1 MYVNKG
7 MLPPLKVPLALA
19 IRQSERIVFAVVFV
33 FLVFAQK
40 ERETENFVDEKYP
53 ARIQRF
59 GNVTIMGLSENGVS
73 GKTRPCVPCGAKRNR
88 SSKYSTAK
96 KVSIYCISTCI
107 NVKGAF

>member
-7 MLPPLKVPLALA
+7 MLPPSKVPLALA
-19 IRQSERIVFAVVFV
+19 IRQSERIVFAW
-33 FLVFAQK
+33 K
-40 ERETENFVDEKYP
+40 ERETENFVDEDYP

-96 KVSIYCISTCI
+96 NVSIYCISTCI